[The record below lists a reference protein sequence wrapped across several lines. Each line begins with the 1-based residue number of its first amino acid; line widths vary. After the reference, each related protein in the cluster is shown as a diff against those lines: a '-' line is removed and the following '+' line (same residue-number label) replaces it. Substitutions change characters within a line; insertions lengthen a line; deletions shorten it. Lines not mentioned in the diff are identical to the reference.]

1 MRAIIVTHSIAR
13 NKYAYMYD
21 DDKNSQHFVRM
32 AIVYSN
38 LVIYLHLRPGLPTQ
52 LKTHSRN
59 GDISDVCM
67 HLQSSHKLTIISE
80 QRFRFLNLN
89 EENNE
94 KMKKKNILRLISF

>member
-1 MRAIIVTHSIAR
+1 MILHQMRAIIVTHSIAR
-13 NKYAYMYD
+13 NKYAYN

-38 LVIYLHLRPGLPTQ
+38 LVIYLYLRPGLPTQ

-59 GDISDVCM
+59 GDISDVRM
-67 HLQSSHKLTIISE
+67 LLQSSHKLTNISE
-80 QRFRFLNLN
+80 QSFKFLNLN

-94 KMKKKNILRLISF
+94 KIKKKTY

>member
-1 MRAIIVTHSIAR
+1 
-13 NKYAYMYD
+13 
-21 DDKNSQHFVRM
+21 M

-38 LVIYLHLRPGLPTQ
+38 LVIYLRPGLPTQ

-59 GDISDVCM
+59 GDISDVRM

-89 EENNE
+89 EKNQEE
-94 KMKKKNILRLISF
+94 KKHTKINFFLRNL